1 MAKKQKARREFN
13 RGGLARGREESRV
26 AVDKA
31 QRNRYTI
38 RQKITIVQ
46 YAMVCMEEDLASM
59 NDISSEIGISTS
71 SLSRWIDQ
79 LPVFRHINKND
90 QVRLAI
96 NPHGRRSQLED
107 IGADLLAF
115 VEDMREKGYAVS
127 RKMIVMKACKL
138 LGTDSAF
145 SSKSYAARAQSVS
158 RWMAKNDLSIR
169 TGTHQAQA
177 PPQTVSSAA
186 EDFMVNIA
194 HPAVNQSYRECDFI
208 INMDQTPVFFSMH
221 PSRSVDKIGARTI
234 NIRIAKN
241 GSQRATVAVC
251 FTASGHQLKSLVIFK
266 GKCFYLA
273 RVLNLPLS
281 HVNLPLSHVLLFS
294 SLTVS

>member
-46 YAMVCMEEDLASM
+46 YAMVRMEEDLASM

-79 LPVFRHINKND
+79 LPVFRHIDKND

-115 VEDMREKGYAVS
+115 VEDMREKGYA
-127 RKMIVMKACKL
+127 
-138 LGTDSAF
+138 
-145 SSKSYAARAQSVS
+145 ARE
-158 RWMAKNDLSIR
+158 R
-169 TGTHQAQA
+169 
-177 PPQTVSSAA
+177 
-186 EDFMVNIA
+186 
-194 HPAVNQSYRECDFI
+194 
-208 INMDQTPVFFSMH
+208 
-221 PSRSVDKIGARTI
+221 
-234 NIRIAKN
+234 
-241 GSQRATVAVC
+241 
-251 FTASGHQLKSLVIFK
+251 
-266 GKCFYLA
+266 
-273 RVLNLPLS
+273 
-281 HVNLPLSHVLLFS
+281 
-294 SLTVS
+294 